1 MITKTYPIITIDI
14 TQIIDSIL
22 NQNLSFVILK
32 LVHWIGPNRTKWAK
46 IDRIRRN
53 GRKWIEWTEY
63 TELDRCEWN
72 GPNRSK

>member
-46 IDRIRRN
+46 IDRNRPN
-53 GRKWIEWTEY
+53 GPKWIEWIEY
-63 TELDRCEWN
+63 TELDRCERN
-72 GPNRSK
+72 GPNRPK

>member
-1 MITKTYPIITIDI
+1 MITKNYPIITIDI

-46 IDRIRRN
+46 IDRIRPN
-53 GRKWIEWTEY
+53 GPKWIESTEY
-63 TELDRCEWN
+63 TELDRCERN
-72 GPNRSK
+72 GPNRPK